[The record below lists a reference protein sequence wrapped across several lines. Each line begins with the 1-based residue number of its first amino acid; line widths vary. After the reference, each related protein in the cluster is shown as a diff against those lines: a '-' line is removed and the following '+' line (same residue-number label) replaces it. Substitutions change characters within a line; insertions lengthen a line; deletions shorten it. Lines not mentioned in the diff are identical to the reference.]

1 MSTAN
6 LYKSALFLHRILHQI
21 CKGDEKARAA
31 AAARA
36 EEIALMKRG
45 FTR

>member
-21 CKGDEKARAA
+21 CKGGEKARAA

-36 EEIALMKRG
+36 EEIALKRG
-45 FTR
+45 FMR

>member
-21 CKGDEKARAA
+21 CKGGEKARAA

-36 EEIALMKRG
+36 EDIALKRG